1 MLRRMGGGVRGK
13 GCSGCSGTAVA
24 RTSLRAPRTVKERRF
39 CAIFIFKRSFYQDGL
54 GTNMGKV
61 KKSVVSLGLAW
72 NTSAPPQVAGWCQ
85 GSDWSNGT
93 AAPAV
98 FSRRERPQMVLDAQ
112 VRKRVFGD
120 AFLIEN
126 VLKLNICQDRF
137 GTSIGKVETA
147 ASLQGKP
154 THLSTAVME
163 SEGNGITWTAISP
176 LSGKSA

>member
-1 MLRRMGGGVRGK
+1 MPGQRLVERHGGASGLFEK
-13 GCSGCSGTAVA
+13 GASADGA
-24 RTSLRAPRTVKERRF
+24 R
-39 CAIFIFKRSFYQDGL
+39 CAGAETR
-54 GTNMGKV
+54 
-61 KKSVVSLGLAW
+61 
-72 NTSAPPQVAGWCQ
+72 
-85 GSDWSNGT
+85 
-93 AAPAV
+93 
-98 FSRRERPQMVLDAQ
+98 
-112 VRKRVFGD
+112 FGD